1 MKKTII
7 ITITTIILVVIIKSY
22 INMEEKPKYSWSP
35 AVAALEEYPMEVYSG
50 HLIIGKTLKGAY
62 GYLSFNTTIENGL
75 DQFTYDIQEMYYPPR
90 FLDVSWY
97 SFTEKKTYTG
107 IFELNYE
114 LIDSLLKKDYID
126 FAGFDEEDKKLQ
138 FNTGANSGLI
148 KVGLL
153 PGGVVRLWVHTNRDR
168 FEVGRYQAQEDKT
181 IDWKIAH
188 PNMKSMDERADRF
201 NRSLPQEIKD
211 QMAQNR
217 IPFGSWE
224 RLFNRYNTNIKT
236 DVTDKIEVMSIWYAN
251 AEYEEFLYIAG
262 EKDTTKKRGIPIKI
276 NLTWRRDDGMR
287 IEANVVFD
295 QEKMLALFKDIKTT
309 DNLKINLKVDKTA
322 DLLVLG
328 KGLLL
333 TLENQ
338 DKIIDLK
345 PYIKEQQMYNC
356 YTQFPANAP
365 HKTVVLEVR
374 E

>member
-1 MKKTII
+1 MKKII
-7 ITITTIILVVIIKSY
+7 IATLVTVLILSC

-262 EKDTTKKRGIPIKI
+262 EKDTTKKRGIPVKI
-276 NLTWRRDDGMR
+276 NLKWRRDDGMR

>member
-1 MKKTII
+1 M
-7 ITITTIILVVIIKSY
+7 
-22 INMEEKPKYSWSP
+22 
-35 AVAALEEYPMEVYSG
+35 
-50 HLIIGKTLKGAY
+50 
-62 GYLSFNTTIENGL
+62 
-75 DQFTYDIQEMYYPPR
+75 
-90 FLDVSWY
+90 
-97 SFTEKKTYTG
+97 
-107 IFELNYE
+107 
-114 LIDSLLKKDYID
+114 
-126 FAGFDEEDKKLQ
+126 
-138 FNTGANSGLI
+138 
-148 KVGLL
+148 L
-153 PGGVVRLWVHTNRDR
+153 PGGVVRLWVHTDRDR

-181 IDWKIAH
+181 IDWKDVYPDFTMENVA
-188 PNMKSMDERADRF
+188 DEYTKD
-201 NRSLPQEIKD
+201 LPQEIKD

>member
-1 MKKTII
+1 MKKII
-7 ITITTIILVVIIKSY
+7 IATLVTVLILSC
-22 INMEEKPKYSWSP
+22 INMEEKPKYSWDP

-62 GYLSFNTTIENGL
+62 GYLPFNTTIENGL
-75 DQFTYDIQEMYYPPR
+75 DYIESTSDNLHYPPR

-114 LIDSLLKKDYID
+114 LIDSLLKKECIT
-126 FAGFDEEDKKLQ
+126 FSGFDEKDKKLQ
-138 FNTGANSGLI
+138 FNKGGTDAGLV

-153 PGGVVRLWVHTNRDR
+153 PGGVVRLWVHTDRDR

-181 IDWKIAH
+181 IDWKDVYPDFTMENVA
-188 PNMKSMDERADRF
+188 DEYTKD
-201 NRSLPQEIKD
+201 LPQEIKD

-251 AEYEEFLYIAG
+251 AEYEELLYIAG

>member
-1 MKKTII
+1 MKKII
-7 ITITTIILVVIIKSY
+7 IATLVTVLILSC
-22 INMEEKPKYSWSP
+22 INMEEKPKYSWDP

-62 GYLSFNTTIENGL
+62 GYLPFNTTIENGL
-75 DQFTYDIQEMYYPPR
+75 DYIESTSDNLHYPPR

-114 LIDSLLKKDYID
+114 LIDSLLKKECIT
-126 FAGFDEEDKKLQ
+126 FSGFDEKDKKLQ
-138 FNTGANSGLI
+138 FNKGGTDAGLV

-153 PGGVVRLWVHTNRDR
+153 PGGVVRLWVHTDRDR

-333 TLENQ
+333 TLESQ

>member
-1 MKKTII
+1 MRQIKTII
-7 ITITTIILVVIIKSY
+7 TTLVILLLTSC
-22 INMEEKPKYSWSP
+22 INMEEKPKYSYWP
-35 AVAALEEYPMEVYSG
+35 AVTALKEYPMEVYSG
-50 HLIIGKTLKGAY
+50 HLIIGETLKGAY
-62 GYLSFNTTIENGL
+62 GYLPFNTTIDFGL
-75 DQFTYDIQEMYYPPR
+75 DQSDETNSDLFYPPR

-107 IFELNYE
+107 VFELNYE

-138 FNTGANSGLI
+138 FNTGANSGLV

-153 PGGVVRLWVHTNRDR
+153 PGGVVRLWVHTKRDR

-181 IDWKIAH
+181 IDWKDVYPDFTMENVA
-188 PNMKSMDERADRF
+188 DEYTKD
-201 NRSLPQEIKD
+201 LPQEIKD

-224 RLFNRYNTNIKT
+224 RLFNRYNTSIKT

-251 AEYEEFLYIAG
+251 AEYEEFLYITG
-262 EKDTTKKRGIPIKI
+262 EKDTTKKRGIPVKI

-287 IEANVVFD
+287 IEANVAFD

-333 TLENQ
+333 TIENQ